1 MDRPRDEW
9 SSLRL
14 SDEELEY
21 FGELFV
27 RCRLWEAG
35 VPFEKYLENP
45 EYYLNKHARDL
56 WRAKPTA
63 PERRGLFRLFRLRPA
78 EPSSSAD

>member
-9 SSLRL
+9 SSPRL

-21 FGELFV
+21 YGDLFV

-56 WRAKPTA
+56 WRPKAKA
-63 PERRGLFRLFRLRPA
+63 PERRGLSRLFRPRVV
-78 EPSSSAD
+78 ETSSAD

>member
-14 SDEELEY
+14 SDEELEH

-27 RCRLWEAG
+27 RCRLREAG

-45 EYYLNKHARDL
+45 EYYLQKYARGL
-56 WRAKPTA
+56 WRTKPETPKRA
-63 PERRGLFRLFRLRPA
+63 GLFGFFRPRTS
-78 EPSSSAD
+78 EPSSAD

>member
-9 SSLRL
+9 SSPRL
-14 SDEELEY
+14 SDEELEH

-45 EYYLNKHARDL
+45 EYYLNKHAREL
-56 WRAKPTA
+56 WRAKPPA
-63 PERRGLFRLFRLRPA
+63 PKRGGLSRLFRLRTTG
-78 EPSSSAD
+78 PSTAD